1 MQNNFQH
8 ASEVGKSQTPAKS
21 NDTSQ
26 KEKQKIVDP
35 MKQSLDEP
43 NAGLEPAAS
52 RLEVS
57 RATLWRGQW
66 WFRMAHLTAEP

>member
-57 RATLWRGQW
+57 RATIALAGPELWW
-66 WFRMAHLTAEP
+66 LP